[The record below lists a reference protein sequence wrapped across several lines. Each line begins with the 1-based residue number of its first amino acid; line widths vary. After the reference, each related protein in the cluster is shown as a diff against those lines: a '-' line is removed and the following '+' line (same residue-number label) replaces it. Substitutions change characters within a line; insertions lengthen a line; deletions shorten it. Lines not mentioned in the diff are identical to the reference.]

1 MGFPF
6 EPATWDGVS
15 GPIFMGYGGA
25 MPGLFSVIAIGLC
38 IGVLAIGQMSEAKSY
53 AKYK

>member
-6 EPATWDGVS
+6 DSATWEGVS

-25 MPGLFSVIAIGLC
+25 MPWLFSLIAIVLC
-38 IGVLAIGQMSEAKSY
+38 IGMLVIGQRSEAKSY